1 MQKGK
6 FGKIMAVYYF
16 SEENSNV
23 YKTYSGL
30 NRYFGIIG

>member
-1 MQKGK
+1 MT
-6 FGKIMAVYYF
+6 VYYF

-30 NRYFGIIG
+30 NHYFGIIGQEYVSVKV